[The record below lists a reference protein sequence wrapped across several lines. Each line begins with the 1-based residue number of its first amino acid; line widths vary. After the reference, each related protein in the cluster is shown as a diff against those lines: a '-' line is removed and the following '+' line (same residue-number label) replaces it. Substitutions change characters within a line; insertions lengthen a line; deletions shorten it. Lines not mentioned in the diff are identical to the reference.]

1 MLVVIDLTGG
11 IWSNCLQKEKNRFKA
26 PNNEAT
32 IKSIEQIIKILDRQ
46 KEQIEQQIQQEIDKD
61 KYLKEK

>member
-26 PNNEAT
+26 PNNEAI

-46 KEQIEQQIQQEIDKD
+46 KEQIEQ
-61 KYLKEK
+61 